1 MNEEFKLKKIIFPDE
16 KCPYCKEM
24 RISYIQKMK
33 MSILRKEYRCNRCNE
48 IIKITDWYWLFLFF
62 ELMILKGIQ
71 ANGLEFILFFIIYFL
86 KIRFISIT
94 KNVNQIKLNSKC
106 PHCKEKIISYLQKID
121 LCDLKTE
128 HICENCNGLIKLHP
142 LYYLL
147 VIFELIILF
156 NIKPIIIKAF
166 SIQDNFISYFII
178 TIIISAVVFVQL
190 YLVPVSK
197 G

>member
-1 MNEEFKLKKIIFPDE
+1 MNKLKKIIFLDT
-16 KCPYCKEM
+16 KCPCCNK
-24 RISYIQKMK
+24 RKISYYQKIRLSFLQK
-33 MSILRKEYRCNRCNE
+33 CRCNNCGE

-62 ELMILKGIQ
+62 ELIILKGIQ

-121 LCDLKTE
+121 LCDLKTA

-166 SIQDNFISYFII
+166 SIQNNFISYFII
-178 TIIISAVVFVQL
+178 TIIISVVVFVQL